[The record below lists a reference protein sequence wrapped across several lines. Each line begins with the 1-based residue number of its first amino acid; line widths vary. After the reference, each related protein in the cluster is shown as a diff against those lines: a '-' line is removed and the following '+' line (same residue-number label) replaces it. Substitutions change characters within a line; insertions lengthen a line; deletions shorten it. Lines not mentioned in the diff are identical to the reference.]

1 MSLELKVARVAALL
15 RQRPRLERLTLDAV
29 TEDRARVHFAR
40 RELAVVAGEDARA
53 WRVAFAL
60 AFGAFAKAAF
70 GADLVWKVD
79 SECPGAVWPDLAK
92 FRHFGKTFY
101 YFGKNYMVHSV
112 FGKVL
117 NLLWKKFY
125 SIGRIIIILNDLIM
139 KIKSNDLVTLT
150 RCHSK
155 ISQSINHST
164 DCILHVMC

>member
-1 MSLELKVARVAALL
+1 
-15 RQRPRLERLTLDAV
+15 
-29 TEDRARVHFAR
+29 
-40 RELAVVAGEDARA
+40 
-53 WRVAFAL
+53 
-60 AFGAFAKAAF
+60 
-70 GADLVWKVD
+70 
-79 SECPGAVWPDLAK
+79 
-92 FRHFGKTFY
+92 
-101 YFGKNYMVHSV
+101 MVHSV